1 MFDARAGAERLA
13 GDPSG
18 AGLRVHAAAD
28 DERAVLAELDRLVGQ
43 LGVLVARTASAA
55 SWTGRGRARTLRLL
69 DRVPG
74 LLAVLR
80 SPVLVAQRAAAAA
93 AGNEREFLDGRARLT
108 GTSRFQAVREV
119 GTAEALGALPLVR
132 DAVADAE
139 MPVGHAD
146 VLARTLNEASTE
158 VTSVLTDEAMQS
170 TLVELA
176 RGTEAREF
184 ARALAALVAEHD
196 PEHLADARAAARRA
210 RFLHVTHGTDGTF
223 LKGRLD
229 PVTGEVLARALDATG
244 HRQDEDRTAEQARA
258 DALAALAQHALTGGM
273 PGRAADGGSDS
284 ATPTGGYAGHGRTAS
299 PSGTASSTGPDC
311 GTDRDGSGRCRTSAN
326 SGSSGPDDSTSDD
339 SGCPSEDAAAS
350 RAPAAQVSLLVP
362 AATWI
367 EVIRLQRERRSGS
380 GAHAPTVVD
389 TMLPS
394 QLDVGGEPSPPPPVG
409 QAVRMPGAGQAALV
423 PRAGHAGLV
432 PPATTEDGTPVSH
445 TELARALCD
454 CAATRVVLDERG
466 LPLDVGRTRRMFTP
480 AQRTAVV
487 ARDRVCAW
495 NGCAIVPRYCEV
507 HHIRWWER
515 EGGRTDLANGVLL
528 CSHHHH
534 QVHDRDL
541 DIVRLAAPAGLGAV
555 RYEFRDRT
563 GRRVNAPDE
572 RPG

>member
-1 MFDARAGAERLA
+1 MFDARPGAERLA

-18 AGLRVHAAAD
+18 AGLRVHTAAD

-43 LGVLVARTASAA
+43 LGVLVERTASAA
-55 SWTGRGRARTLRLL
+55 SWTGQGRARTLRLL

-284 ATPTGGYAGHGRTAS
+284 ETSAGPCA
-299 PSGTASSTGPDC
+299 GTDGPAGPRGSASTGPD
-311 GTDRDGSGRCRTSAN
+311 
-326 SGSSGPDDSTSDD
+326 D
-339 SGCPSEDAAAS
+339 SGCLDGQDSTAS

-367 EVIRLQRERRSGS
+367 EVLRLQRERRSGS
-380 GAHAPTVVD
+380 GAHTPTAVD

-394 QLDVGGEPSPPPPVG
+394 PFDAGGEPSPPPTVG
-409 QAVRMPGAGQAALV
+409 QAVLMPGAGHARAVPGAGRPEVV
-423 PRAGHAGLV
+423 PRAGHAGLI

-541 DIVRLAAPAGLGAV
+541 DIVRLTAPVGLGAV